1 MMLKKRLHKKNFKET
16 LWAEKRDERKY
27 MVSSIES
34 TNLLIGLVKR
44 EVIELLGNEFNDIN
58 SDVWS
63 YYIGTKT
70 FFSYK
75 IFIYLSFN
83 TEGKVFKTVKK

>member
-1 MMLKKRLHKKNFKET
+1 MMLKKRLHKKSFKGA
-16 LWAEKRDERKY
+16 LWAEQRDDRKY
-27 MVSSIES
+27 MVSSLES
-34 TNLLIGLVKR
+34 ANLLIGLGKR
-44 EVIELLGNEFNDIN
+44 EVLEMLGDEFNDIN

-75 IFIYLSFN
+75 IFLYIYFN
-83 TEGKVFKTVKK
+83 TEGKVFKTVKN